1 MWRRNDVNVAA
12 LLRCK
17 LLREK
22 RLIKRR
28 PLPRRHD
35 ELTGL
40 QEAMRFMPSV
50 QIIHRIRTRNKEK
63 RRPVKLVV
71 ERRYGIHRIGR
82 SLPTQ
87 FHV

>member
-1 MWRRNDVNVAA
+1 MRCRNDVNVAT

-35 ELTGL
+35 ELTGT
-40 QEAMRFMPSV
+40 QQTVRFMPSV
-50 QIIHRIRTRNKEK
+50 QIIHRICARNKEK

-71 ERRYGIHRIGR
+71 
-82 SLPTQ
+82 
-87 FHV
+87 